1 MISVSVGSNLLPPLF
16 PRPFFLFAGWGLL
29 GCIVL
34 MTASSHPPPPRPSSL
49 SAGWGLLGCMVL
61 MTASSLLPHLRRWAF
76 QPW

>member
-34 MTASSHPPPPRPSSL
+34 MTASS
-49 SAGWGLLGCMVL
+49 
-61 MTASSLLPHLRRWAF
+61 LLPHLRRWAF